1 METAPNFPE
10 AIGPAGLEE
19 HATRLRVFAGSVA
32 AATNARRSQRVM
44 LLVGLLW
51 VLNTLDL
58 CLTIM
63 AHRLGHMEELN
74 PIARPLLGDTHL
86 LILFKLSCL
95 SMASLIFLVFR
106 KHRAT
111 EVACWSLST
120 VYLTL
125 GGVWLDYYWGL

>member
-10 AIGPAGLEE
+10 AIGPAGLAD
-19 HATRLRVFAGSVA
+19 HAAPFRVFAGPVA
-32 AATNARRSQRVM
+32 AASNARRSQRVM

-51 VLNTLDL
+51 VLNMLDL

-95 SMASLIFLVFR
+95 SLASLIFLVFR
-106 KHRAT
+106 RHRAT

-125 GGVWLDYYWGL
+125 GVVWLDYYWGL